1 MLGCREWEAG
11 FCTLTRGENF
21 PARRI
26 LMKEP
31 YGEGSILMNVPEHE
45 TMEELA
51 DIALDRPRW
60 KREVNALKYG
70 SIGEHSSPSTKPNDS
85 K

>member
-1 MLGCREWEAG
+1 M
-11 FCTLTRGENF
+11 EN
-21 PARRI
+21 AYAK
-26 LMKEP
+26 KEQKP
-31 YGEGSILMNVPEHE
+31 YGEGSILMSAPEHE

-70 SIGEHSSPSTKPNDS
+70 SIGEHSSPSTKSNDS